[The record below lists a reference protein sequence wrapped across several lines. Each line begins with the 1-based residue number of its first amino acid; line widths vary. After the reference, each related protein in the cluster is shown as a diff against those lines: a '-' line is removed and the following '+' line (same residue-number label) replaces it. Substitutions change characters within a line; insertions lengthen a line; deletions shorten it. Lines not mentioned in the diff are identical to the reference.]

1 MFNSSD
7 IKNEFFWM
15 SKKTIED
22 LANENYFSYTYNDAR
37 TSNERYVYNKLQA
50 ITLSPEAKKV
60 LNKANEIVVNTFKY
74 REMFNTEHPEYQIM
88 NWDCGWAQIKVL
100 AKEYDKAEY
109 DEFVKLFKDLENK
122 MRPMVYELGFLIA

>member
-1 MFNSSD
+1 
-7 IKNEFFWM
+7 M

-37 TSNERYVYNKLQA
+37 TSNERYVYNKLQT

-60 LNKANEIVVNTFKY
+60 LDKANEIVVNTFKY

-88 NWDCGWAQIKVL
+88 NWDCGWAQIKAL

-122 MRPMVYELGFLIA
+122 MRPMVYELGFLIS